1 MRRSVIKLAAVCTAA
16 TIAGCL
22 GAPVAGALERT
33 WYIEGVDTPPG
44 DDDPKPGIEMEQKTN
59 CATSAV
65 LPDSQ
70 FESIP
75 ANEVFGV
82 EKLHKFATGKGQK
95 IAVIDS
101 GVSKNVRLPD
111 LVGAG
116 DYIMGGDG
124 LTDCDHHGTLIAGVA
139 AARPATGDGFV
150 GVAPDAGIISLRQT
164 SAAYGPKNSDE
175 QAPSSVDTLSRA
187 IVRAV
192 NHGAT
197 VINMSVTACLPATSV
212 MDLTKLRG
220 ALHYAVVEKNV
231 VAVASA
237 GNVDDTC
244 KQNKLPNPDDPL
256 DPRGW
261 GVTDTVSLPSYIDE
275 YVLSVG
281 GTNLVG
287 DPYVNTLYGPWV
299 DVAAPSVNIVSLDP
313 SDGERGG
320 LINADAGQEGASP
333 IAGTSFGAA
342 YVSGLAALVR
352 ERHPEMSALDVKH
365 HIENYT
371 QTTARGMSNVFGWG
385 PVDPLGAV
393 TGAPKTN
400 PREVIRI
407 QSDAS
412 NEYKPIQR
420 PDKSPMYV
428 TIAVLGLLAIIL
440 VLAAARHW
448 VTGGVVPPKK
458 KELK

>member
-1 MRRSVIKLAAVCTAA
+1 MRRSVLKIAAVCVVA
-16 TIAGCL
+16 TVSATFGTS
-22 GAPVAGALERT
+22 AAGALERT
-33 WYIEGVDTPPG
+33 WYIEGVDSPPE

-59 CATSAV
+59 CATSSV

-75 ANEVFGV
+75 ANEVFEV
-82 EKLHKFATGKGQK
+82 EKLHTFATGKGQK

-111 LVGAG
+111 LEGAG

-139 AARPATGDGFV
+139 AAKPATGDGFV
-150 GVAPDAGIISLRQT
+150 GVAPDAGVISLRQT

-244 KQNKLPNPDDPL
+244 KQNKLPDPDDPL

-281 GTNLVG
+281 GTNLMG

-313 SDGERGG
+313 SDGDRGG
-320 LINADAGQEGASP
+320 LVNADAGEEGSSP

-342 YVSGLAALVR
+342 YISGLAALVR

-365 HIENYT
+365 HIENHT
-371 QTTARGMSNVFGWG
+371 QTTARGMANVFGWG

-393 TGAPKTN
+393 TGDARTN
-400 PREVIRI
+400 AREVVHIP
-407 QSDAS
+407 SDAS
-412 NEYKPIQR
+412 NEYKPVER
-420 PDKSPMYV
+420 ADKSAMYV
-428 TIAVLGLLAIIL
+428 TLAVLGLLAII
-440 VLAAARHW
+440 VVIAAARHW
-448 VTGGVVPPKK
+448 VSGGVVPPKT
-458 KELK
+458 KEK